1 MANVYI
7 DVCFDIYNNHDE
19 LMSGLRGYGDLLML
33 MYRWRGL
40 FHLKLELQHYIER
53 HLLLLVIKLANYLGN
68 ICVGLKS
75 KSPNTLCFY
84 LLHPGPMVV

>member
-53 HLLLLVIKLANYLGN
+53 HQLL
-68 ICVGLKS
+68 
-75 KSPNTLCFY
+75 
-84 LLHPGPMVV
+84 